1 MNSNKFFS
9 MGRIILA
16 FIAIAL
22 FSLRAYAGTTGKLSG
37 KIIDAETKEPIVG
50 ANIILEGT
58 YLGAAAD
65 LDGYFFV
72 NNIPPGRYRV
82 IVTAVGYQKTII
94 ENVAIKIDLTT
105 NLDVELNSAVLSM
118 GEEVIVRAERP
129 LVQKDLTS
137 SSATVSAEDIKMMPV
152 EDFGQVVNMQAGV
165 IAGHFRGGRSNEVA
179 YLIDGI
185 PVNDAYNNSMSV
197 EVENASIRQ
206 MEVISGTFN
215 AEYGQAMSGIVN
227 IVTQEGSQ
235 KYEGSVSAYV
245 GNYTTNN
252 DNIFENLDDPGRV
265 AAKNYQFN
273 LSGPVP
279 FLKNLTFFT
288 TGRYY
293 SDEGY
298 LYGKRV
304 YNIYDFSPILIDPEN
319 KIYLPIYSGD
329 GQYESM
335 NPSDKYS
342 FNGKVTYS
350 LPKVKLSYSIFY
362 DDNWNKYYNHAFKWT
377 PDAIKNHYRKNAINT
392 FQITHVPSNS
402 TFQTLQFAS
411 NFNRYYGYLFEDPYD
426 PRYVD
431 PRQGNPVSPNYTFNS
446 GGLEGDR
453 YERSTRTNIIK
464 WALTSQISKEHKL
477 GIGAESKLYILYN
490 HSMAIYPELGE
501 DSLIHLVY
509 PAPGIIGDYAS
520 NTGYTRKPFEFS
532 AYIQDKMEYDIMII
546 NAGLRFDYFEPN
558 SKIPFDL
565 RNVTHNPLYPDP
577 YTLTSTKAKYQIS
590 PRIGASFPISDRG
603 AIHFSYGHFFQM
615 PSFENLFSNPDMVI
629 RRSTA
634 LQDVLGNPDLKPQK
648 TVMYE
653 IGLQQSIF
661 TNVVFDFTVYYRD
674 INNLLGTEII
684 KTYDAVR
691 YARFVNVDYGN
702 VRGFITTFERTFA
715 DYFGVK
721 VDYTYQISEANSSD
735 PYTEFNNAQSNL
747 PSEKKVVPTNWDQR
761 STLNIALN
769 FGAPGDWTAG
779 FVFQYGSGM
788 PYTEDLEYTNG
799 LLYPN
804 GQTRPTYY
812 NLDLRAEKSFKLYG
826 LSLNV
831 FALVYNLL
839 DIKNET
845 GVYANSGRAG
855 LDLNTSKAQTIIGLN
870 TVEDYVNNPTMYSTP
885 RQIRLGVTAGF

>member
-1 MNSNKFFS
+1 ML
-9 MGRIILA
+9 LA

-22 FSLRAYAGTTGKLSG
+22 FSLKVYAGTTGKLSG
-37 KIIDAETKEPIVG
+37 KIIDAETKEPVVG
-50 ANIILEGT
+50 ANVILEGT

-72 NNIPPGRYRV
+72 SNIPPGKYRV

-105 NLDVELNSAVLSM
+105 NLDVELNSTVLSV
-118 GEEVIVRAERP
+118 GEEVVVRAERP

-137 SSATVSAEDIKMMPV
+137 TSATVSAEDIKMMPV
-152 EDFGQVVNMQAGV
+152 ENLSNLVNLQAGV
-165 IAGHFRGGRSNEVA
+165 IDGHFRGGRSNEVA

-185 PVNDAYNNSMSV
+185 PVNDAYNNSRSV

-227 IVTQEGSQ
+227 IVTQDGSQ

-252 DNIFENLDDPGRV
+252 DHIFENLDDPAAI

-273 LSGPVP
+273 FSGPVP
-279 FLKNLTFFT
+279 FIKNLTFFT

-304 YNIYDFSPILIDPEN
+304 YNVWDTRPIEVGIDENSN
-319 KIYLPIYSGD
+319 KIYWPVYSGD
-329 GQYESM
+329 GSYVSM

-350 LPKVKLSYSIFY
+350 LPKVKFSYSMFY
-362 DDNWNKYYNHAFKWT
+362 DDNWNKYYNHGYKWT

-411 NFNRYYGYLFEDPYD
+411 NFNRYYGYLYEDPYD

-431 PRQGNPVSPNYTFNS
+431 PTQGTPLSSYTFNS
-446 GGLEGDR
+446 GGNEGDR

-464 WALTSQISKEHKL
+464 WSLNSQITKEHKI
-477 GIGAESKLYILYN
+477 GIGAESKIYTLYN
-490 HSMAIYPELGE
+490 HSMSLYAVTGA
-501 DSLIHLVY
+501 DSTTHLEY
-509 PAPGIIGDYAS
+509 PALGLLLDNAS
-520 NTGYTRKPFEFS
+520 NTGYTRKPFEFA

-546 NAGLRFDYFEPN
+546 NVGVRFDYFEPN
-558 SKIPFDL
+558 SKIPYDL
-565 RNVTHNPLYPDP
+565 RNVTHNPLFPDP
-577 YTLTSTKAKYQIS
+577 YTLVDAKAKYQVS
-590 PRIGASFPISDRG
+590 PRIGASFPITDRG

-615 PSFENLFSNPDMVI
+615 PSFENLFSNPDMIV
-629 RRSTA
+629 RKSGD

-653 IGLQQSIF
+653 IGLQQSLL
-661 TNVVFDFTVYYRD
+661 NNLAFDFTVYYRD
-674 INNLLGTEII
+674 INNLLGTEIVN
-684 KTYDAVR
+684 TYDGFR
-691 YARFVNVDYGN
+691 YGRFVNVDYGN
-702 VRGFITTFERTFA
+702 VRGLITTFEKTFS

-735 PYTEFNNAQSNL
+735 PYTEYNNAQSNV

-761 STLNIALN
+761 STLNISLN
-769 FGAPGDWTAG
+769 VGEPGNWTAG
-779 FVFQYGSGM
+779 MLFQYGSGM
-788 PYTEDLEYTNG
+788 PYTEDLEYITG

-804 GQTRPTYY
+804 GQTRPTYI
-812 NLDLRAEKSFKLYG
+812 NVDLRAEKSFKLYG
-826 LSLNV
+826 LNLNV
-831 FALVYNLL
+831 FALIYNLF

-855 LDLNTSKAQTIIGLN
+855 TDLNTNRPYNIIGLN
-870 TVEDYVNNPTMYSTP
+870 TIEEYVNNPTMYSTP
-885 RQIRLGVTAGF
+885 RQIRLGVSAGF